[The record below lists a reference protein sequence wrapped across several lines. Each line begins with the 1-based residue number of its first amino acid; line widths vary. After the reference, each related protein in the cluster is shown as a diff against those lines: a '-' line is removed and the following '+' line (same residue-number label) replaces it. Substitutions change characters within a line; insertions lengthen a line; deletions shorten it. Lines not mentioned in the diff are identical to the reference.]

1 MITVTERAV
10 KELQG
15 VLKAQSAP
23 RGQGVKLV
31 PNPEGGISLTI
42 ASPAEGDEV
51 TRKGKEP
58 LLIIDTRLTG
68 EVDGLVFDVQTIE
81 RAGGAQKQFTLVK
94 PGSEL

>member
-1 MITVTERAV
+1 MITVTERAM

-23 RGQGVKLV
+23 PGQGVKLV

-42 ASPAEGDEV
+42 ASPSEGDEV
-51 TRKGKEP
+51 TRKGKTP
-58 LLIIDTRLTG
+58 LLIVDPRLTN

-81 RAGGAQKQFTLVK
+81 REGGPQKQFTLVQ
-94 PGSEL
+94 PGAGL